1 MSEEKQHIEYFSSG
15 DGGMKAKIIVCAVL
29 FHVLIAGV
37 CYGLHYVNLKPE
49 QEPIPVFELV
59 QVAPPK
65 PEPIAPPPP
74 QKPPEPI
81 QQPEPPKPKPEVK
94 PKVEP
99 KPKVNK
105 QLPPEPKIEEKKP
118 DPEPV
123 QEEVKPDPTP
133 DPAPDPTPDPPP
145 PPKDDFDVDDMD
157 LPAKLESPSL
167 NPVGSVDMDPLM
179 QVYLERLKQ
188 IIMSNFNPPANL
200 NVKKNVKTTVQ
211 FTVDRFGGIT
221 AVMLKRSSGNKTWDH
236 LSVRAVQ
243 ISKVPELPP
252 NFRAP
257 SLILH
262 FNFTPN

>member
-1 MSEEKQHIEYFSSG
+1 MSNRKEQIRYFSSEG
-15 DGGMKAKIIVCAVL
+15 DGMMVKIIICAVV
-29 FHVLIAGV
+29 FHMVIAGI
-37 CYGLHYVNLKPE
+37 CIGIHFIDFKQEP
-49 QEPIPVFELV
+49 EPIPVFEMV
-59 QVAPPK
+59 QVQQPQKVRPRPPR
-65 PEPIAPPPP
+65 P
-74 QKPPEPI
+74 KPPEVP
-81 QQPEPPKPKPEVK
+81 PEPPKEQPKPDVK
-94 PKVEP
+94 PKPQP

-105 QLPPEPKIEEKKP
+105 ELPPDIKPEEEKKP
-118 DPEPV
+118 EPEPEEKPEPQPDPEPEPEP
-123 QEEVKPDPTP
+123 QEPV
-133 DPAPDPTPDPPP
+133 
-145 PPKDDFDVDDMD
+145 DDFDVDDLD
-157 LPAKLESPSL
+157 LPAAVEAPSL

-188 IIMSNFNPPANL
+188 IIMGNFNPPANL

-221 AVMLKRSSGNKTWDH
+221 AIVLKRSSGNKTWDH

-257 SLILH
+257 SLVLH